1 MFYKHLRFF
10 VLAAPLW
17 LVGLNQAPTAH
28 ASEVKNLL
36 EAAKK
41 NGETKLNLSWGQVS
55 LGGPKGAK
63 MFEALF
69 NQMYGTDIKLV
80 FTPGPSMPRMAGKII
95 QEVTAGRKPS
105 TDVLIGMVDHYAGL
119 VDRNVLESYPYTKLS
134 SRITEDLMAPK
145 NIGVEVYTSIPG
157 ILYNTNLVSPAEVPR
172 KSLTGVLKPKWK
184 GRIASTPYAAYFDR
198 VAMRPEWSIE
208 RMKAFGVEL
217 SKYVGG
223 LLRVGED
230 QRIGSGEFA
239 LFVMAPFQGALKHQ
253 SRGAPLGFVIPED
266 SATVNF
272 AHLGVPR
279 NAVAPNLAKLF
290 INMVVSKQG
299 QKIIYKTYYTDH
311 HKLAGSQSAEA
322 LKKVKSARASIM
334 EINAQFVY
342 DHPEMKKLQRA
353 FSKILRKKN

>member
-1 MFYKHLRFF
+1 MSHKLLTLVLVAGTLCF
-10 VLAAPLW
+10 VKP
-17 LVGLNQAPTAH
+17 NQAPMVH
-28 ASEVKNLL
+28 ASESQHLV

-41 NGETKLNLSWGQVS
+41 NGESKLNLSWGQVS

-69 NQMYGTDIKLV
+69 NEMYGTDIKLV
-80 FTPGPSMPRMAGKII
+80 FTPGPSMPRMAGKIT

-134 SRITEDLMAPK
+134 ARITKHLMAPK

-157 ILYNTNLVSPAEVPR
+157 IVYNTKLVSPDEIPR
-172 KSLTGVLKPKWK
+172 RSLDEVLKPKWK
-184 GRIASTPYAAYFDR
+184 GKIASTPYAAYFDR
-198 VAMRPEWSIE
+198 VAMRPEWNIE
-208 RMKAFGVEL
+208 KMKAFGVEL

-239 LFVMAPFQGALKHQ
+239 LFVMAPFQGALKQQ

-272 AHLGVPR
+272 AYLGVPR

-290 INMVVSKQG
+290 INMVVSKEG
-299 QKIIYKTYYTDH
+299 QRIIYKTYFTDH
-311 HKLAGSQSAEA
+311 HKLAGSQAAEA